1 MSPEQIQDLKAYAAS
16 NLSEYK
22 DALADVNKQIPDILV
37 EGYAKSGNLNQ
48 VAANLSYDELYQF
61 AKDFEYL
68 ADALKRVER
77 DRWEAKK
84 HGITL

>member
-1 MSPEQIQDLKAYAAS
+1 MSPEEIQDLKAYAAS

-22 DALADVNKQIPDILV
+22 DALADVNKQIPDVLV
-37 EGYAKSGNLNQ
+37 EGYGKSGNLAQ
-48 VAANLSYDELYQF
+48 VAANLSYDELYKF
-61 AKDFEYL
+61 AKAVEEM

-84 HGITL
+84 AGITL

>member
-22 DALADVNKQIPDILV
+22 DALADVNKQIPDVLV
-37 EGYAKSGNLNQ
+37 EGYGKSGNLAR
-48 VAANLSYDELYQF
+48 VAANLSYDEIYRI
-61 AKDFEYL
+61 AKDFEHL

-84 HGITL
+84 AGITL

>member
-22 DALADVNKQIPDILV
+22 DALADVNKQIPDVLV
-37 EGYAKSGNLNQ
+37 EGYGKSGNLNQ
-48 VAANLSYDELYQF
+48 VAANLSYDEIYRI

-77 DRWEAKK
+77 DRWEAQKA
-84 HGITL
+84 GITL